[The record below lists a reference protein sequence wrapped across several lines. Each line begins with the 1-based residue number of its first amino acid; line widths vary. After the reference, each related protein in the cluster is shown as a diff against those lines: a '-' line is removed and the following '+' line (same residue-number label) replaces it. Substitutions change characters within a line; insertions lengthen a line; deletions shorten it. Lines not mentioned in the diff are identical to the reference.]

1 LLNEIDY
8 VQLNI
13 AFMTAIEFS
22 KELIGLED
30 SMERFA
36 RYLTYNTEEAKDLL
50 QDTYLKALSYRDKFV
65 EFTNLKA
72 WTLTIMKN
80 TFINNYRKSVR
91 ENAAFD
97 NSETVFLLNNSAES
111 QLSRPESEFIYKEI
125 NNDIDSLADEFKI
138 PFRMHTEG
146 YKYNEIADNL
156 NLKIGTVKSRIFF
169 ARKKLM
175 ESLHDYQ

>member
-1 LLNEIDY
+1 
-8 VQLNI
+8 
-13 AFMTAIEFS
+13 MTAMEFS
-22 KELIGLED
+22 RELINLND
-30 SMERFA
+30 NMERFA
-36 RYLTYNTEEAKDLL
+36 RCLTYNAEEAKDLL

-72 WTLTIMKN
+72 WAFTIMKN

-91 ENAAFD
+91 ENKTFD
-97 NSETVFLLNNSAES
+97 NSETLFLLNNLAES

-125 NNDIDSLADEFKI
+125 NNDLDALADEFKI

-146 YKYNEIADNL
+146 YKYSEIAENL
-156 NLKIGTVKSRIFF
+156 NLKIGTVKSRIFL

-175 ESLHDYQ
+175 ETLNDYQ